1 MGILYN
7 RFTPGFTLLPYSD
20 SSKIITYATYEN
32 FDASSSTWGDG
43 IAPINRS
50 TNTSWYKDSDAQGF
64 VSFSANSNSISN
76 TSALGNKFTIY
87 EVLKHVNFP
96 EQYSNY
102 DYNLV
107 ISRDSQSTSEY
118 LFSPWHEPYIEP
130 GLYDYY
136 CQTTGGIITFSLNTS
151 FESITLD
158 QMHITAAAYQ
168 YTPDNRQSRI
178 DAFCNYNSGLAGPT
192 AITSSSLYGVRIAG
206 TTDFST
212 RCYKFIAVV
221 AEDESQIYTDGRS
234 IVEWNMAVLKH
245 YFGVEY
251 DSPI

>member
-20 SSKIITYATYEN
+20 QSKIITYATYDN
-32 FDASSSTWGDG
+32 FNANSSTWGTG
-43 IAPINRS
+43 SAPIVRESGNWS
-50 TNTSWYKDSDAQGF
+50 KDSDAQGF
-64 VSFSANSNSISN
+64 ISFGASFTEIQNIA
-76 TSALGNKFTIY
+76 ALGNKFTIY

-96 EQYSNY
+96 QMYTSF

-107 ISRDSQSTSEY
+107 ISRGSQSTSEY
-118 LFSPWHEPYIEP
+118 LFSPTLGTGYGH
-130 GLYDYY
+130 YDYD
-136 CQTTGGIITFSLNTS
+136 CHTTGGVVGVPCNLP
-151 FESITLD
+151 TLD

-178 DAFCNYNSGLAGPT
+178 AAFCNYNSGRAGPT
-192 AITSSSLYGVRIAG
+192 TITSSSLYGVRIAG
-206 TTDFST
+206 TTSLST

-221 AEDESQIYTDGRS
+221 ADDESVIYTDNRS